1 MRRYLAVLSVIA
13 ILICGIYAV
22 RWNYDNGTVT
32 YDGSDVNVIEIYENP
47 EDVQINGYVG
57 GIADIIVKEDLSKTM
72 AANNVAA
79 VVYDFRG
86 FDTLGESFILLT
98 AIAGSF
104 IILRSETDEEKKKKE
119 AARAEEAAS
128 GKGEA

>member
-1 MRRYLAVLSVIA
+1 MNKRLLAYIALAV
-13 ILICGIYAV
+13 ILVCGIYAV
-22 RWNYDNGTVT
+22 QRHYKEGSLT
-32 YDGSDVNVIEIYENP
+32 YDGSYSDVTDLYEDPHNMDLSRVNGVSDVIVQEN
-47 EDVQINGYVG
+47 
-57 GIADIIVKEDLSKTM
+57 LSKTM

-104 IILRSETDEEKKKKE
+104 IVLKSAVTGEKGHEKKE
-119 AARAEEAAS
+119 DA
-128 GKGEA
+128 

>member
-1 MRRYLAVLSVIA
+1 MSRLSIIIPVYYNEENLKDLYEDPGNMDLSQVNGVADVI
-13 ILICGIYAV
+13 V
-22 RWNYDNGTVT
+22 Q
-32 YDGSDVNVIEIYENP
+32 EN
-47 EDVQINGYVG
+47 
-57 GIADIIVKEDLSKTM
+57 LSKTM

-104 IILRSETDEEKKKKE
+104 IVLKSVAVGEKGSEKKE
-119 AARAEEAAS
+119 DA
-128 GKGEA
+128 

>member
-1 MRRYLAVLSVIA
+1 MRRYLAILSVIGF
-13 ILICGIYAV
+13 LICGIYAV

-32 YDGSDVNVIEIYENP
+32 YDGSDINVLEIYENP
-47 EDVQINGYVG
+47 DEVELNDGYVG

-104 IILRSETDEEKKKKE
+104 IILRSVTDDEKKAKKGGDG
-119 AARAEEAAS
+119 S
-128 GKGEA
+128 HGI

>member
-1 MRRYLAVLSVIA
+1 MNKRLLAYIALAV
-13 ILICGIYAV
+13 ILVCGIYAV
-22 RWNYDNGTVT
+22 QRHYKEGSLT
-32 YDGSDVNVIEIYENP
+32 YDGSYSDVTDLYEDPHNMDLSRVNGVSDVIVQEN
-47 EDVQINGYVG
+47 
-57 GIADIIVKEDLSKTM
+57 LSKTM

-104 IILRSETDEEKKKKE
+104 IVLKSVVTGEKGHEKKE
-119 AARAEEAAS
+119 DA
-128 GKGEA
+128 

>member
-1 MRRYLAVLSVIA
+1 MKKSLLLSYIALAV
-13 ILICGIYAV
+13 ILVAGIYAV
-22 RWNYDNGTVT
+22 FYHYSEGTVT
-32 YDGSDVNVIEIYENP
+32 YDGSYTDVTKLYENP
-47 EDVQINGYVG
+47 EDEDMSQVNGVADVIVQEN
-57 GIADIIVKEDLSKTM
+57 LSKTE

-104 IILRSETDEEKKKKE
+104 IVLKSVAVGEKGSKTE
-119 AARAEEAAS
+119 EEA
-128 GKGEA
+128 

>member
-1 MRRYLAVLSVIA
+1 MRRYIAVLSVIA
-13 ILICGIYAV
+13 FLICGIYAV
-22 RWNYDNGTVT
+22 RYNYQHGTVT
-32 YDGSDVNVIEIYENP
+32 YDGSDVNVIEIYEDP
-47 EDVQINGYVG
+47 DAVELNGAG

-79 VVYDFRG
+79 VVFDFRG

-104 IILRSETDEEKKKKE
+104 IILRSVTDEEKKNRKKE
-119 AARAEEAAS
+119 
-128 GKGEA
+128 G

>member
-1 MRRYLAVLSVIA
+1 M
-13 ILICGIYAV
+13 
-22 RWNYDNGTVT
+22 T
-32 YDGSDVNVIEIYENP
+32 YDGSNVNVIDIYENP
-47 EDVQINGYVG
+47 DEVEINGYVG

-104 IILRSETDEEKKKKE
+104 IILRSVTDDEKKAKEEEKGGD
-119 AARAEEAAS
+119 AH
-128 GKGEA
+128 GI

>member
-1 MRRYLAVLSVIA
+1 MKKYLAIISVLA
-13 ILICGIYAV
+13 ILICGFYAV
-22 RWNYDNGTVT
+22 RYNYNNGTVT
-32 YDGSDVNVIEIYENP
+32 YDGKDINVLEIYENP
-47 EDVQINGYVG
+47 EDVSMGHVG
-57 GIADIIVKEDLSKTM
+57 GIADVIVKEDLAKTM

-104 IILRSETDEEKKKKE
+104 IILRSVADDEKKKK
-119 AARAEEAAS
+119 
-128 GKGEA
+128 KGES